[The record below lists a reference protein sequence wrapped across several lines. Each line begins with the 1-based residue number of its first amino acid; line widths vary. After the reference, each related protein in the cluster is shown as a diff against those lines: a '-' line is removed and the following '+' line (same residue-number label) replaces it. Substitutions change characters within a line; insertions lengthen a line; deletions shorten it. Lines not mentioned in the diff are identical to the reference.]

1 MVVSGRKKN
10 KRVQI
15 SKLQWK
21 NVFSFFGFL
30 NEPTSFLSH
39 FCNLGPELFLGRS
52 ILLCFFK
59 DYFSTDLCSFF
70 FFPSYSSFKILV
82 NSIHNKN
89 LFCKQFFTPKMM
101 GYNQRVTET
110 VIRDCCTYIA
120 ISPKP
125 HRTYLVLEAQHIL
138 GHLFIF
144 SWVRF
149 YKFIYTT
156 WIYRFFF
163 PSISR
168 VAIVSKSFE
177 GKTDCTEEWYGTQ
190 YKQEAIPDEV
200 IKVGLAHLWRSLMCE
215 GHARTWAPWINQFPA
230 QSVESR
236 GPALSV
242 PSQEA

>member
-1 MVVSGRKKN
+1 MFV
-10 KRVQI
+10 
-15 SKLQWK
+15 
-21 NVFSFFGFL
+21 
-30 NEPTSFLSH
+30 
-39 FCNLGPELFLGRS
+39 
-52 ILLCFFK
+52 
-59 DYFSTDLCSFF
+59 F

-89 LFCKQFFTPKMM
+89 PLCKQVFTPKMM
-101 GYNQRVTET
+101 GCNQRVTET

-144 SWVRF
+144 SWVSF

-163 PSISR
+163 PSLSR

-177 GKTDCTEEWYGTQ
+177 GKTDRTEEWYGTQ

-200 IKVGLAHLWRSLMCE
+200 IKVGLARLWRSPMCE
-215 GHARTWAPWINQFPA
+215 GHTRTWAPWINQLPA

-242 PSQEA
+242 PSQEE